1 MVKSIPTDTVLIV
14 LAILWSILLP
24 SYSDGFFQLFDTVL
38 GVFVLLVAVL
48 LALPYGPIPG
58 VLVFVAVAL
67 TFVERNRRK
76 ISKKMVLVDSPDL
89 KQQLAPAPP
98 MSTEEVHP
106 AFEIPGMEESP
117 FMPEKT
123 DSDVFEAVGPSIN
136 EKMPNPTA
144 TPNNDETEKFYIDQ
158 HLARTEL
165 L

>member
-1 MVKSIPTDTVLIV
+1 LCLTLPIFYAAISAAASSCLFPT
-14 LAILWSILLP
+14 
-24 SYSDGFFQLFDTVL
+24 
-38 GVFVLLVAVL
+38 LVVL
-48 LALPYGPIPG
+48 LALPYGATPG
-58 VLVFVAVAL
+58 ILVFVAVAL

-76 ISKKMVLVDSPDL
+76 ISKKMILVDSPDL

-98 MSTEEVHP
+98 MSTEEIHP

-117 FMPEKT
+117 FMPEKN
-123 DSDVFEAVGPSIN
+123 DSDVFEPVGTSIN

-144 TPNNDETEKFYIDQ
+144 TPDNDATERFYIDQ